1 MLLDRTTEGI
11 IKLDISDH
19 FPTFLIAE
27 TEKRMTPEGKVQ
39 IAKPLIN
46 NETKKKFLKVL
57 QETTLDNVISSKQTD
72 SAYEAFSRNSLLSM
86 IKCLKSLW
94 LR

>member
-11 IKLDISDH
+11 IKLGISDH
-19 FPTFLIAE
+19 FPTFLTAE

-46 NETKKKFLKVL
+46 NETKKKF
-57 QETTLDNVISSKQTD
+57 
-72 SAYEAFSRNSLLSM
+72 
-86 IKCLKSLW
+86 
-94 LR
+94 